1 MQTQFF
7 RTPAMAFL
15 YERGW
20 RQNFNAAGFPGMG
33 RAARTLALSPK
44 PNRYPDAD
52 PDPSRNPDP
61 GPDPHPHPDPNPNPK
76 PSPNPS
82 QSEYSLTMPLNDGDE
97 FEGGGTS

>member
-61 GPDPHPHPDPNPNPK
+61 GPGPHPHPDPNPNPK

-82 QSEYSLTMPLNDGDE
+82 P
-97 FEGGGTS
+97 

>member
-33 RAARTLALSPK
+33 RAAVDRK
-44 PNRYPDAD
+44 IEGY
-52 PDPSRNPDP
+52 
-61 GPDPHPHPDPNPNPK
+61 
-76 PSPNPS
+76 
-82 QSEYSLTMPLNDGDE
+82 LTSAG
-97 FEGGGTS
+97 SSS